1 MLLISSFIKGRL
13 KLKKNSKNYIPWI
26 FICSKLLPLCWTAV
40 CLGVK
45 IPESLFFQDLIG
57 IIGSTACLEYWYRE
71 VWDYGHEFEQTP
83 ENSEGQGICCAAV
96 SGIAKSR
103 IRLSD
108 WTTSASLSCIFPLK
122 SLDLFIWMQTIY
134 LYISN
139 RCNFTRMDFGVDHSL
154 IFFSWIRTMY
164 TMYRFKVFFGKFS
177 NYIFKYLFGYIILV
191 LFDPATD
198 LPVFYIYSFLSC
210 LFKPYLFLFYV
221 TSFLIS
227 TINCACVFR
236 RTYFP
241 LCCFQSGSFLEY
253 LIFFSLYFISELR
266 QFHHLS

>member
-1 MLLISSFIKGRL
+1 MSL
-13 KLKKNSKNYIPWI
+13 
-26 FICSKLLPLCWTAV
+26 SKLQEIEKDRDV
-40 CLGVK
+40 
-45 IPESLFFQDLIG
+45 
-57 IIGSTACLEYWYRE
+57 
-71 VWDYGHEFEQTP
+71 
-83 ENSEGQGICCAAV
+83 CCAAV

-134 LYISN
+134 PYISN

-191 LFDPATD
+191 LFDPDTD
-198 LPVFYIYSFLSC
+198 LPIFYIYSFLSC

-227 TINCACVFR
+227 TINCACVFLQKNLFSFVL
-236 RTYFP
+236 FP
-241 LCCFQSGSFLEY
+241 IWFISRVFNFFSPSTSFLS
-253 LIFFSLYFISELR
+253 FASFIILVRILAEHQGHTQTEEL
-266 QFHHLS
+266 